1 MIRSRSGPGTPPVIP
16 PVIALA
22 AALAANAYGA
32 AALADSVQVGP
43 RPYFLV
49 ERMAEGPLKETLRGC
64 ADQPMRRSLFS
75 IAHRGAPLQFPEH
88 TVESNVAAARMGAGL
103 LECDVTFTR
112 DKALV
117 CRHSQNDLHTTT
129 DILATPLAA
138 KCTRPFTPAAGE
150 RDASAECR
158 TSDITL
164 AEFRTLNGKMDGA
177 DPGATTVQAYLGGTA
192 AWRTELY
199 ATRGTLMTHAESI
212 TLFRSLGAKFTP
224 ELKAPAVGMPF
235 EGFTRQDYAQKLIDE
250 YKAAGVSP
258 SDVWAQSFSLD
269 DVLYWIEHEPAFGEQ
284 AVYLDDRYDR
294 DGFDPGDP
302 GALQPT
308 MAELKALGVNY
319 LAPPLWVLVTVEDG
333 HIGPSAYARAATA
346 AGLKLMTWTIER
358 SGPLTGGGD
367 WYYSSISDVTDS
379 DGVIYELLHVLAQDV
394 GVEGVFS
401 DWPAT
406 VTYYAS
412 CMGEP

>member
-1 MIRSRSGPGTPPVIP
+1 MIRSRSGPGTS

-22 AALAANAYGA
+22 AALAANAYCA

-117 CRHSQNDLHTTT
+117 CRHSQNDLHATT

-138 KCTRPFTPAAGE
+138 RCTGPFTPAAGE
-150 RDASAECR
+150 RGASAECR

-164 AEFRTLNGKMDGA
+164 AEFRTLNGKMDAA

-192 AWRTELY
+192 EWRTELY

-212 TLFRSLGAKFTP
+212 ALFRSLGAKFTP
-224 ELKAPAVGMPF
+224 ELKAPAVDMPF
-235 EGFTRQDYAQKLIDE
+235 EGFTRQD
-250 YKAAGVSP
+250 
-258 SDVWAQSFSLD
+258 
-269 DVLYWIEHEPAFGEQ
+269 
-284 AVYLDDRYDR
+284 
-294 DGFDPGDP
+294 
-302 GALQPT
+302 
-308 MAELKALGVNY
+308 
-319 LAPPLWVLVTVEDG
+319 
-333 HIGPSAYARAATA
+333 
-346 AGLKLMTWTIER
+346 
-358 SGPLTGGGD
+358 
-367 WYYSSISDVTDS
+367 
-379 DGVIYELLHVLAQDV
+379 
-394 GVEGVFS
+394 
-401 DWPAT
+401 
-406 VTYYAS
+406 
-412 CMGEP
+412 